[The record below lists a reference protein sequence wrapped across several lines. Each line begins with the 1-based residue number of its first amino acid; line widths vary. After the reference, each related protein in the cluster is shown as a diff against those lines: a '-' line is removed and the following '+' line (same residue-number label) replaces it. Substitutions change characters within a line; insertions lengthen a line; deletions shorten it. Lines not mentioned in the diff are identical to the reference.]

1 MVSLIV
7 SCLFK
12 KKISIQC
19 YLKKRTIEN
28 LNYWY
33 EFYYSSLCCAVP
45 LLIVN
50 MRSIDLY
57 IESLKLY
64 SLNYVSY
71 MHINFVQTRTLHEM
85 TQLFFFVNSF
95 F

>member
-1 MVSLIV
+1 M
-7 SCLFK
+7 
-12 KKISIQC
+12 
-19 YLKKRTIEN
+19 
-28 LNYWY
+28 
-33 EFYYSSLCCAVP
+33 P

-85 TQLFFFVNSF
+85 TQLFFFL
-95 F
+95 